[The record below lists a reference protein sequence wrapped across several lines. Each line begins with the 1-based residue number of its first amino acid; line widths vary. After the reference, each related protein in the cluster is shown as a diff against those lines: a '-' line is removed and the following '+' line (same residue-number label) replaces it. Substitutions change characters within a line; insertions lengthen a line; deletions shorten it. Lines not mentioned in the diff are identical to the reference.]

1 MCGRYI
7 LAQAAKFER
16 AVRLGKVSWHF
27 ELSYN
32 VAPTQ
37 NVPVVRAA
45 AGVRE
50 GLMMR
55 WGLIPFF
62 AKGVPPKYSTINA
75 TVEKLETSPVWR
87 TPWKR
92 GQRCIQLAAGFYEWH
107 LSASGKKQPYFI
119 HLADHEVF
127 GFASLWDR
135 SIGENGAATESCA
148 IVTLPGNDLMR
159 EIHNTGANPY
169 RMPAILAPDAFAS
182 WLEGTQHEARS
193 LLAPYSAALMVAYP
207 VSSRV
212 NSPRNNG
219 PELID
224 PVPNEDPAPAP
235 A

>member
-16 AVRLGKVSWHF
+16 AVRLGKVSWNF
-27 ELSYN
+27 EPSYN

-37 NVPVVRAA
+37 AVPVIRTID
-45 AGVRE
+45 GLRE

-62 AKGVPPKYSTINA
+62 ARGVPPRYSTINA
-75 TVEKLETSPVWR
+75 TVEKLETGPCWR

-107 LSASGKKQPYFI
+107 LGTSGKKQPYFI

-127 GFASLWDR
+127 GFASIWDR
-135 SIGENGAATESCA
+135 SIAEDGAATESCA
-148 IVTLPGNDLMR
+148 LVTLPGNALMR
-159 EIHNTGANPY
+159 EIHNAGANPY
-169 RMPAILAPDAFAS
+169 RMPAILAPEQFAR
-182 WLEGTQHEARS
+182 WIEGTREDARA
-193 LLAPYSAALMVAYP
+193 LLEPYPAELMVAYA
-207 VSSRV
+207 VSPRV

-219 PELID
+219 PELLE
-224 PVPNEDPAPAP
+224 PAPTQDPAAQS